1 MNKKRIK
8 MKLLR
13 FVFFKLLYFPCF
25 LIRLAIAGWILFPL
39 AWCVFASLFAITCD
53 IFTPCYELFW
63 LWKILLVFVF
73 FFLGAFILFIL
84 FVLAV
89 IISPEVFDTSYK
101 EIFEFVKERN
111 RKCLKR

>member
-1 MNKKRIK
+1 
-8 MKLLR
+8 MKL
-13 FVFFKLLYFPCF
+13 FWSVFFKILYFPCF
-25 LIRLAIAGWILFPL
+25 LIRLAIVGWILFPL

-53 IFTPCYELFW
+53 IFIFYHDLFLIW
-63 LWKILLVFVF
+63 RVLLVIGLF
-73 FFLGAFILFIL
+73 FIASLVLFLLF
-84 FVLAV
+84 FLAV

>member
-1 MNKKRIK
+1 

-13 FVFFKLLYFPCF
+13 FIFFKLLYFPCF
-25 LIRLAIAGWILFPL
+25 LIRLAITGWFLAPL
-39 AWCVFASLFAITCD
+39 AWCVFASLFAIICD

-63 LWKILLVFVF
+63 LWKILLVIVF

-101 EIFEFVKERN
+101 EIIEFVKECN
-111 RKCLKR
+111 RKYLKG